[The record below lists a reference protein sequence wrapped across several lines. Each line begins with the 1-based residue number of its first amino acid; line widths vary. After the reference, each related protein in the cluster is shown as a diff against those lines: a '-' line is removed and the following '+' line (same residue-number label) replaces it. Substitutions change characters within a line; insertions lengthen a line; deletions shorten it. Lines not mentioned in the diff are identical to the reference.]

1 MGTVLSE
8 TARDDQAGLDVIAIR
23 LRQGRL
29 RAVLIV
35 LALLAAFSA
44 WALIDGGLQL
54 YLQRFFD
61 GVTNGLLYGLGAL
74 SLVIVFKATGII
86 NFAQGPMAMLGCYL
100 ALTVLDLGPVPVVA
114 AIVVAM
120 VLSGLGGA
128 VLERVLIRP
137 FDQNNHMAI
146 IMVTLALFLGFNAL
160 AALIWGFHPKSFPS
174 PFPQGA
180 ADAIVIAGAR
190 LSYQAIG
197 TAVLVVATVVV
208 LEAVLS
214 RTRLGLAFRC
224 VASDVERSR
233 LLGIDIGR
241 TVQFSWA
248 LAAAVGTLGACL
260 IAPSTYVDPGF
271 MNKILVYAFAAATLG
286 GLDSIRGALVGGLL
300 TGLSVSLVTGYLP
313 GVGSELGLVVGF
325 AVIIAVLQFKPAGL
339 FGNRAMERV

>member
-1 MGTVLSE
+1 MGTVLS
-8 TARDDQAGLDVIAIR
+8 QAVSGGQADLDVVAAR
-23 LRQGRL
+23 RRRARL
-29 RAVLIV
+29 RAVLVVIV
-35 LALLAAFSA
+35 LLAAFSV
-44 WALIDGGLQL
+44 WAVIDGGAQL

-61 GVTNGLLYGLGAL
+61 GITNGLLYGLAAL

-100 ALTVLDLGPVPVVA
+100 ALTVLEMWPMPVLP
-114 AIVVAM
+114 AIVIAM
-120 VLSGLGGA
+120 VVSGLGGA

-137 FDQNNHMAI
+137 FDPDNHMAI
-146 IMVTLALFLGFNAL
+146 IIVTLALFLGFNAL
-160 AALIWGFHPKSFPS
+160 AALVWGFRPLSFPS
-174 PFPQGA
+174 PFPQGT
-180 ADAIVIAGAR
+180 ADAFEIAGAR

-197 TAVLVVATVVV
+197 TALLVVGAVVV
-208 LEAVLS
+208 LELVLN
-214 RTRLGLAFRC
+214 RTRLGLSFRC
-224 VASDVERSR
+224 VANDVANSR

-286 GLDSIRGALVGGLL
+286 GLDSIRGALAGGLL

-325 AVIIAVLQFKPAGL
+325 AMIIAVLQFKPAGL

>member
-1 MGTVLSE
+1 MGTV
-8 TARDDQAGLDVIAIR
+8 TAEPARTEQAGADVVAVSR
-23 LRQGRL
+23 RKARR
-29 RAVLIV
+29 RAVLVV
-35 LALLAAFSA
+35 LVLLAAFSA
-44 WALIDGGLQL
+44 WALFDGGVQL

-61 GVTNGLLYGLGAL
+61 GLANGFLYGLAAL
-74 SLVIVFKATGII
+74 SLVIVFKATRII

-100 ALTVLDLGPVPVVA
+100 ALTLLETWGVPVLVA
-114 AIVVAM
+114 VVIAM
-120 VLSGLGGA
+120 AVSGLGA
-128 VLERVLIRP
+128 AALERALIRP
-137 FDQNNHMAI
+137 FDQDNHMAI
-146 IMVTLALFLGFNAL
+146 IIVTLALFLGFNAL
-160 AALIWGFHPKSFPS
+160 AALVWGFHPKSFPS
-174 PFPQGA
+174 PFPQGTEA
-180 ADAIVIAGAR
+180 TIEIAGAR
-190 LSYQAIG
+190 LPYQAIG
-197 TAVLVVATVVV
+197 IAVLVVATVVV
-208 LEAVLS
+208 LELVLN

-224 VASDVERSR
+224 VANDVERSR

-286 GLDSIRGALVGGLL
+286 GLDSIRGALAGGLL

-313 GVGSELGLVVGF
+313 GVGSELGLVVAF